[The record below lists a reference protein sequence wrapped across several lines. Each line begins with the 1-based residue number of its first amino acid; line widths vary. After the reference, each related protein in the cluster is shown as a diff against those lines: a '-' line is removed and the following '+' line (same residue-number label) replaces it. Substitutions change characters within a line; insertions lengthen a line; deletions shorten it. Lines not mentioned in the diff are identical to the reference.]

1 MRNTPNA
8 HGSLAKWFHWL
19 TAACMLPTL
28 AIAVYMDSLHEKV
41 PGDPQKYFA
50 VLPWHKTLGFLV
62 LCILVFRLPWYWR
75 NVRPAD
81 PQGISR
87 LQSVL
92 AHLVHWTLY
101 GLMLALPLLGWLG
114 TSAGVGKFKLFTLFE
129 MPRPLA
135 KNLELSQ
142 QLYDIH
148 VVLGWTAITL
158 VLVHIA
164 AALWHQFVARDG
176 LLRRMWFGGTV

>member
-62 LCILVFRLPWYWR
+62 LCILVFRLPWYMR
-75 NVRPAD
+75 NLRPAD

-101 GLMLALPLLGWLG
+101 GLMLVLPLLGWLG

-148 VVLGWTAITL
+148 VVLGWTAIAL

>member
-1 MRNTPNA
+1 
-8 HGSLAKWFHWL
+8 
-19 TAACMLPTL
+19 
-28 AIAVYMDSLHEKV
+28 
-41 PGDPQKYFA
+41 
-50 VLPWHKTLGFLV
+50 
-62 LCILVFRLPWYWR
+62 
-75 NVRPAD
+75 
-81 PQGISR
+81 
-87 LQSVL
+87 
-92 AHLVHWTLY
+92 VHWTLY
-101 GLMLALPLLGWLG
+101 GLMLVLPLLGWLG

-135 KNLELSQ
+135 RNLELSQ
-142 QLYDIH
+142 QLYDVH